1 MSDEKVKKRQWAF
14 VAYPDSLPDNW
25 LELLMATGLPCAVS
39 PLHDKD
45 VEPDGTPKKAHRHVL
60 CVWPGPAT
68 YLTAKRV
75 SDQLNAARPIPLEAV
90 RGYYRYFT
98 HKDNPE
104 KYQYSESEII
114 CLNGFDVSNFV
125 ELTRAEIN
133 EAKRKVQ
140 AYIRQAHIVEYADLM
155 DALYDEPE
163 MTVEWEVASSN
174 TFFFAE
180 YIKSVWRRELGRSPA
195 DVRKDICK
203 NDAVE

>member
-1 MSDEKVKKRQWAF
+1 MNDEKVKKRQWAF
-14 VAYPDSLPDNW
+14 VAYPESMPGNW
-25 LELLMATGLPCAVS
+25 LEILMATGLPCAVS

-45 VEPDGTPKKAHRHVL
+45 VEADGTPKKAHRHIL
-60 CVWPGPAT
+60 LSWQGPT
-68 YLTAKRV
+68 SFSVAKRI
-75 SDQLNAARPIPLEAV
+75 SDKLNAPRPIPLEAV

-163 MTVEWEVASSN
+163 MTVEWEVASNN